1 MKRNAYIAFI
11 ALAICAC
18 NNDKEEIHNDFSA
31 APIVYHVSVK
41 ASFDS
46 QTKGVTFGADGK
58 TITSQ
63 FEAGDKIYV
72 YNETKNAFARFAD
85 GDQNLAYLQPES
97 ASISADG
104 SSCTL
109 EGDLSFYTWNDESDA
124 WEKVTVEAGDSYSL
138 YYQMNEPDFKFMY
151 KYIPRFNYEDQD
163 GSAATASKYDFAEA
177 TGITMTLSGS
187 TLTVP
192 NAIQFK
198 NLQSMFRQNLSFTKD
213 DATVTP
219 TISKLTVGTKN
230 ETLLFYYGPNFADG
244 DPFQAFDAFEIYDP
258 QITDGDIYLSLSF
271 YYTEDYPANGDQLIF
286 TAVDN
291 EGNVYQCAKNVPEG
305 GFKNS
310 NYYYGTCELVWQ
322 YKEDDAVKPI
332 VTRSDGGDEDEL
344 DLDGEGVYWITG
356 VDGNARI
363 TISGSSVGYCF
374 AFGNGVTEN
383 VVTLDG
389 DGIAIYSGDDSEFI
403 YARNDLTI
411 ELASDYTIN
420 CSNYDAC
427 IRSMG
432 NLKLKTSGD
441 QPHTLTVTTNDED
454 SAYGIYGKDNY
465 DAWRY
470 YDLANLAAYGFSVTC
485 PGAVDNED
493 GTYTWVY
500 TVTPVEE

>member
-1 MKRNAYIAFI
+1 MKRNDYIALI
-11 ALAICAC
+11 ALALCAC

-46 QTKGVTFGADGK
+46 QTKGVTFGADGM

-72 YNETKNAFARFAD
+72 YNETKNAFARVSD
-85 GDQNLAYLQPES
+85 EDDDLAYLQP

-124 WEKVTVEAGDSYSL
+124 WEEVTVEAGDSYSL
-138 YYQMNEPDFKFMY
+138 YYQMNEPDYIFFGSN
-151 KYIPRFNYEDQD
+151 IPRFNYEDQD
-163 GSAATASKYDFAEA
+163 GSAATASNYDFAEA

-230 ETLLFYYGPNFADG
+230 ETLLLYYRPNFAFG
-244 DPFQAFDAFEIYDP
+244 EPFQAFDSFEIYDP

-271 YYTEDYPANGDQLIF
+271 YYGENSADGDQLIL

-291 EGNVYQCAKNVPEG
+291 EGNVYQCAKDVPEG
-305 GFKNS
+305 GFENS

-322 YKEDDAVKPI
+322 YKEDDAVKPT

-344 DLDGEGVYWITG
+344 DLGGEGVYWITG
-356 VDGNARI
+356 VEGNARI

-374 AFGNGVTEN
+374 AFNDEVN
-383 VVTLDG
+383 SVVVTLDG
-389 DGIAIYSGDDSEFI
+389 DGSGTAFYSGDNSEFI
-403 YARNDLTI
+403 YAQNNLTI

-420 CSNYDAC
+420 CSNYYVC
-427 IRSMG
+427 ISSMG
-432 NLKLKTSGD
+432 NLKLKTSDD

-454 SAYGIYGKDNY
+454 SAYGIYGRYNY
-465 DAWRY
+465 DAWVY
-470 YDLANLAAYGFSVTC
+470 DDLANLAADGFSVTC

-500 TVTPVEE
+500 TVTPVE

>member
-1 MKRNAYIAFI
+1 MKRNAYLAFI
-11 ALAICAC
+11 ALALCAC

-109 EGDLSFYTWNDESDA
+109 EGNLSFYTWNDGTDA
-124 WEKVTVEAGDSYSL
+124 WEEVTVDAGDSYSL
-138 YYQMNEPDFKFMY
+138 YYQMNEPDFKFSY
-151 KYIPRFNYEDQD
+151 NYIPRFNYEDQD

-271 YYTEDYPANGDQLIF
+271 YYGENSADGDQLIF

-291 EGNVYQCAKNVPEG
+291 EGNVYQCAKDVPEG
-305 GFKNS
+305 GFENS

-322 YKEDDAVKPI
+322 YSYVKPT
-332 VTRSDGGDEDEL
+332 VTRSDGGDVDEL
-344 DLDGEGVYWITG
+344 IPNNGLYDIYGDFMKVS
-356 VDGNARI
+356 
-363 TISGSSVGYCF
+363 ISGNSLGYYIF
-374 AFGNGVTEN
+374 WFNGNPAEVTLGGNGR
-383 VVTLDG
+383 
-389 DGIAIYSGDDSEFI
+389 AISYADNNDFI
-403 YARNDLTI
+403 LGEADLTI
-411 ELASDYTIN
+411 VLATDYTIECPN
-420 CSNYDAC
+420 NETAIWAGYSLGD
-427 IRSMG
+427 
-432 NLKLKTSGD
+432 LKLSTTGAE
-441 QPHTLTVTTNDED
+441 QTLTVRTN
-454 SAYGIYGKDNY
+454 SSQYCGIYGDNY
-465 DAWRY
+465 DRGAESEPN
-470 YDLANLAAYGFSVTC
+470 DLAAVGFTVALTYS
-485 PGAVDNED
+485 GSNDD
-493 GTYTWVY
+493 GTYTYVY
-500 TVTPVEE
+500 TVTPTPVE